1 MSQSYHHS
9 TNTNLR
15 DENGFCG
22 LHGYQPCSCA
32 RLYMTPTVCSQHN
45 NHINQSST
53 YHDPIPAPYFDLNC
67 YQSDRSTQAPIFIG
81 SRNSPDEGYNA
92 KYTSMNNTSSAF
104 TGVSSP
110 QMQASTPLSN
120 IDPTLLEE
128 RTVYYQKPA
137 QPHTQ
142 EDSQVPLRC
151 YWKGLTCERGLVFP
165 NIESLMDHVEMSH
178 INPQLQANEQS

>member
-1 MSQSYHHS
+1 MSQSYHQS
-9 TNTNLR
+9 TNTNLH

-22 LHGYQPCSCA
+22 VHGYQPCSCA
-32 RLYMTPTVCSQHN
+32 RLYITPTVYSQPS

-53 YHDPIPAPYFDLNC
+53 DHDPIPAPCFDLNY
-67 YQSDRSTQAPIFIG
+67 YQSDRSTKAPIFIG
-81 SRNSPDEGYNA
+81 SRNSSGEGYNA
-92 KYTSMNNTSSAF
+92 KHTLMNNTSSAF

-137 QPHTQ
+137 QSHTP
-142 EDSQVPLRC
+142 E
-151 YWKGLTCERGLVFP
+151 
-165 NIESLMDHVEMSH
+165 
-178 INPQLQANEQS
+178 